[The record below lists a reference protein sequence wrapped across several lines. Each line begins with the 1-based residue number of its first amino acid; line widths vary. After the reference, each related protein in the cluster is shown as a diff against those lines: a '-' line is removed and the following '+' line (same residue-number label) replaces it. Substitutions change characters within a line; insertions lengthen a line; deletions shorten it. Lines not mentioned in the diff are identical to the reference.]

1 MFSEFSSR
9 LLCCRHGDVLITQN
23 VIRVTTTAHGQCY
36 GATWSPNK
44 LSFHSILSETP
55 FFSWRLD
62 SVRGGCQESNKSML
76 FRLNLKNKWSAS
88 GKLKSYQTSFEVLFL
103 PILCSLN
110 FPPDIT
116 RKKPP
121 KTSSIKEISESLTS
135 AAAAAADSH
144 FIRGK
149 FKGYRETG
157 SNFLLNLIFL
167 LEESVRDMEAMQ
179 KLRKPKKLY
188 ISPQ

>member
-1 MFSEFSSR
+1 
-9 LLCCRHGDVLITQN
+9 
-23 VIRVTTTAHGQCY
+23 
-36 GATWSPNK
+36 
-44 LSFHSILSETP
+44 
-55 FFSWRLD
+55 
-62 SVRGGCQESNKSML
+62 ML

-88 GKLKSYQTSFEVLFL
+88 GKLKSYQTSFEVLLL

-121 KTSSIKEISESLTS
+121 KTSSIKEILEKFNLSRNSRF
-135 AAAAAADSH
+135 A
-144 FIRGK
+144 FYKGK